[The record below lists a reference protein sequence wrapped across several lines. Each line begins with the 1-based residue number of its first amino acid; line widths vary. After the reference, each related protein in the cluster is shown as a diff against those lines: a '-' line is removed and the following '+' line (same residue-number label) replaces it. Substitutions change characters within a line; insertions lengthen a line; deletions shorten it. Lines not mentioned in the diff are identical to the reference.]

1 MHGLTTWDPIGGWD
15 MDMAH
20 YSTMVSTAANRQKFI
35 QSAMTFV
42 RKYNFDGMDFD
53 WE

>member
-1 MHGLTTWDPIGGWD
+1 

-20 YSTMVSTAANRQKFI
+20 YSTMVSTPANRQKFI
-35 QSAMTFV
+35 QSAMTYV
-42 RKYNFDGMDFD
+42 RKYGFDGMDFD